1 MKKILFAG
9 VFLCV
14 CSLVSAQVPVTFHF
28 KPDYKDFQKL
38 RVAGSFN
45 NWNNADDA
53 LLMSDPDGDG
63 EYEVTI
69 SLSTGTD
76 HNYKFVMDADWDF
89 AYTDPDNPNFN
100 VNDNNNSVI
109 NVKNPY
115 ITYLLPRD
123 VNSKGET
130 FIDNTAEGLPVR
142 AVFAYKDENPIDIN
156 TLTVTIDGVALT
168 NPSQYYNAAKKEF
181 RYQPSPAFST
191 GEHTVTVSITS
202 AAGTDSR
209 TTTFIR
215 NPDYVAY
222 QIPVDF
228 YFDQNNTSVTFQ
240 QAINSV
246 SLVGTFNNWNDALNT
261 MQDND
266 KDGLWEATAILT
278 PGSHEYKFKLNKI
291 FWLNDPDET
300 KIAETADAN
309 SLVIA
314 EADSIPSIKLI
325 QPAEGTVYGSVTSGI
340 FLQAVLR
347 PGVKADS
354 LVQSSISVKVDGIS
368 NPFSFDNTTSI
379 VASTISFA
387 GDGRHT
393 IEVSFTNSM
402 GSEVTNSYAY
412 GIYTGE
418 TGIYTVDT
426 QNDELYTYPSGMDG
440 KADILSV
447 AVNENSTH
455 DSLYFEIDMSD
466 IGDNTRLGFIISNST
481 KNLISDPLGLD
492 VNTIDWNG
500 QGIFIS
506 VAPPGSKYF
515 NAEKEN
521 RLISQSSPV
530 TYSNVLVDVNNDALQ
545 SNIFSFKISLALLD
559 SIMGSW
565 SQDRDF
571 YAFSYLAQSDGSGN
585 PYEVTEA
592 DGGINTA
599 EDPDIYDAAFTRSAV
614 WQHRM
619 FSNYIPAGQPS
630 GPRYVAL
637 DNKGRGLLALKAADI
652 SDSLATFGPSVTFLT
667 PAVEYWYDTL
677 TVHGEVSD
685 TAIATVLANYN
696 GKEQVLPM
704 SSGRFALKVTLNEGE
719 NTFYVTAEDSR
730 GYKTVS
736 KYLTLT
742 YTPDTNPSAS
752 IDAVI
757 NNREITLTANA
768 SSPSGTTFYYT
779 WSADTKNPAAVTISP
794 SNTKTAV
801 LTLPQKDGEYYFN
814 VRVRDVKNKTI
825 SARIMVVSAP
835 DSVFIPGINYHASW
849 VDDAIVY
856 EIYPRSFSDEG
867 NFKGIT
873 SKIDY
878 LKDLGINTI
887 WFMPIQDGPTTHG
900 YEITNYYGFEEDYGT
915 ESDFKSMLAALK
927 ANGFK
932 VILDFV
938 VNHTSVLHPFMQN
951 VFQYKEYSPYA
962 NFYIWSGEPGASDY
976 EFLFDWS
983 SLPNLNHNN
992 PDVRKYFIDVA
1003 KYWVSYYGIDGYRCD
1018 VAWGVEQR
1026 NSIFWPDWR
1035 KALKNIKPEVFLE
1048 AEANSSESVFY
1059 DKRFDSA
1066 NDWDLR
1072 NKVINALNGS
1082 GTIQTLHEEAVRNYS
1097 TYARPFRFLENHDE
1111 LRMSSLLDT
1120 KRSLLGHTLMFTL
1133 NGVPLIYSGG
1143 EVGELT
1149 RREMIDWTDPDDM
1162 RPYFKKLIDLHK
1174 KYVHNPVITR
1184 INNSESSDVY
1194 SYSSVS
1200 GSNTIIT
1207 AANFKDQ
1214 EKNITVDLSNLAYDG
1229 SSTYF
1234 LTDLISGQ
1242 VYSVSPSSRA
1252 NYALTLENYQAR
1264 VFYYGLDS
1272 VSVVSVDDNQTSML
1286 PSEYKLYQNYP
1297 NPFNPSTKI
1306 KYQVKEAGKV
1316 VLKLYDILGSEV
1328 TTLVNEEK
1336 NPGTYQVDFNASSL
1350 SSGVYFYRMQAG
1362 NFVSVKKLILM
1373 K

>member
-9 VFLCV
+9 IFLCV

-38 RVAGSFN
+38 RLVGSFN

-53 LLMSDPDGDG
+53 LLMSDTDGDG
-63 EYEVTI
+63 EYEVTV

-76 HNYKFVMDADWDF
+76 HNYKFVMDADWGF

-109 NVKNPY
+109 NIKNPY

-123 VNSKGET
+123 VNSKGEK
-130 FIDNTAEGLPVR
+130 FIDNTAGGLPVR
-142 AVFAYKDENPIDIN
+142 AIFAFKNENPVDIN
-156 TLTVTIDGVALT
+156 TLTVSIDGVPLS
-168 NPSQYYNAAKKEF
+168 NPSQYYNTEKKEF
-181 RYQPSPAFST
+181 RYQPSPALTT

-202 AAGTDSR
+202 ATGTDTR
-209 TTTFIR
+209 TTSFR
-215 NPDYVAY
+215 RDPDYVAY
-222 QIPVDF
+222 QIPADF

-240 QAINSV
+240 QAINGV

-266 KDGLWEATAILT
+266 KDGLWETTAILT

-314 EADSIPSIKLI
+314 VPDSVPSMKLI
-325 QPAEGTVYGSVTSGI
+325 QPSEGTVFDNDTSGI
-340 FLQAVLR
+340 TFQAVLR

-354 LVQSSISVKVDGIS
+354 LVQNSISVKVDGVS
-368 NPFSFDNTTSI
+368 NPFTFDK
-379 VASTISFA
+379 ASSTVSSAISFA
-387 GDGRHT
+387 GSGRH
-393 IEVSFTNSM
+393 IVEVSFQNNKGAAVS
-402 GSEVTNSYAY
+402 NSYSY
-412 GIYTGE
+412 GIYSGKTGV
-418 TGIYTVDT
+418 YFVDA
-426 QNDELYTYPSGMDG
+426 QNDELYKYASGTDG

-455 DSLYFEIDMSD
+455 DSLDFNIAMSD
-466 IGDNTRLGFIISNST
+466 IGDNTRLGFIISNPN
-481 KNLISDPLGLD
+481 KNLINDPIGLD
-492 VNTIDWNG
+492 IKTIDWNN
-500 QGIFIS
+500 QGVFLS
-506 VAPPGSKYF
+506 VAAPGSKYF
-515 NAEKEN
+515 NAGKEN
-521 RLISQSSPV
+521 RLMSKSSPV
-530 TYSNVLVDVNNDALQ
+530 TYSDVLINVNSDASQ
-545 SNIFSFKISLALLD
+545 SNTFSFKISLALLD
-559 SIMGSW
+559 SILGSW
-565 SQDRDF
+565 SLTRDF
-571 YAFSYLAQSDGSGN
+571 YAFSYLVTNDGSGT
-585 PYEVTEA
+585 PYEVTDA
-592 DGGINTA
+592 DGGSSSS

-619 FSNYIPAGQPS
+619 FSNYIPAGQPG
-630 GPRYVAL
+630 GPRYVSL
-637 DNKGRGLLALKAADI
+637 DGKGRGILALKAADI
-652 SDSLATFGPSVTFLT
+652 SDSLATFGPTITFLT
-667 PAVEYWYDTL
+667 PAVSYWYDTL
-677 TVHGEVSD
+677 TVHGELSD
-685 TAIATVLANYN
+685 TTIATVIANYN
-696 GKEQVLPM
+696 GVDQVLTVR
-704 SSGRFALKVTLNEGE
+704 SGRFSLKVTLKEGD

-730 GYKTVS
+730 GYKTIS
-736 KYLTLT
+736 KYLVLT
-742 YTPDTNPSAS
+742 YAPDTNPSAS
-752 IDAVI
+752 IDAAV

-794 SNTKTAV
+794 SNAKTAV

-814 VRVRDVKNKTI
+814 LRVRDAKNKTVN
-825 SARIMVVSAP
+825 ARVMVVSTP

-849 VDDAIVY
+849 IDDAIVY

-867 NFKGIT
+867 NFKGVAD
-873 SKIDY
+873 KIDY

-887 WFMPIQDGPTTHG
+887 WFMPVQKGPTTHG
-900 YEITNYYGFEEDYGT
+900 YEITDYYGLEEDYGT
-915 ESDFKSMLAALK
+915 EAEFKSMLTALK
-927 ANGFK
+927 TNGFK

-962 NFYIWSGEPGASDY
+962 NYYIWKGEPGASDY

-1018 VAWGVEQR
+1018 VAWGVQQR
-1026 NSIFWPDWR
+1026 NSVFWTDWR
-1035 KALKNIKPEVFLE
+1035 SALKSIKPEVFLE
-1048 AEANSSESVFY
+1048 AEANSSESVYY
-1059 DKRFDSA
+1059 DRRFDSA

-1072 NKVINALNGS
+1072 TKVINALNGS

-1120 KRSLLGHTLMFTL
+1120 KRSMLGHTLMFTL

-1149 RREMIDWTDPDDM
+1149 RREMINWSDPDNM
-1162 RPYFKKLIDLHK
+1162 RPYFKKLIDLRK
-1174 KYVHNPVITR
+1174 KYIHNPVITR
-1184 INNSESSDVY
+1184 LNNSESSNVY

-1200 GSNTIIT
+1200 GNNTVLT
-1207 AANFKDQ
+1207 VANFKDQ
-1214 EKNITVDLSNLAYDG
+1214 AKDITVDLTGLSYDG

-1234 LTDLISGQ
+1234 LTDLISGK
-1242 VYSVSPSSRA
+1242 VYPVSPSSRA
-1252 NYALTLENYQAR
+1252 NFAISLETYQAR

-1272 VSVVSVDDNQTSML
+1272 VSVVSVDDNHAGVI
-1286 PSEYKLYQNYP
+1286 PAEFKLYQNYP
-1297 NPFNPSTKI
+1297 NPFNPTTTI

-1316 VLKLYDILGSEV
+1316 MLKLYDILGAEV

-1336 NPGTYQVDFNASSL
+1336 SPGTYQVEFNASSL
-1350 SSGVYFYRMQAG
+1350 SSGVYLYRMQAG
-1362 NFVSVKKLILM
+1362 DYVSVKKLILM